1 MGRRRLYAVWLFAL
15 LTVPFSGVSAAE
27 EAVAVRGVIPAP
39 VSDVRT
45 EGFYE
50 LKMPCRFVIRAPHG
64 EAVAADELG
73 SYLGTLGWQ
82 PAGKERPDVELR
94 LEPGD
99 RRFASDEAYRLE
111 ITPRRI
117 VASARTAAG
126 LFYAVQSLLQISDD
140 GRLTHIACRTIE
152 DAPRFGYRGFMI
164 DVSRHFR
171 SVEFVERQLDAMALF
186 KLNRLHMHLTDGA
199 GWRLEIERYPRLTEL
214 AAWRPYADWESWW
227 KGDRRYCEADDPQAR
242 GGYYTKEDI
251 RRIVE
256 YARRRHIEV
265 IPEIEMPGHSDE
277 VTAAY
282 PELGCTGVPY
292 KDYDLC
298 PGNEQTFEFLENVLG
313 EVMELFPSEYI
324 HVGGDEAGKSA
335 WRTCPKCQARMQ
347 AEGLQDVDEL
357 QSYLIH
363 RIERY
368 LNAHGRKLLGWDEIL
383 DGGLAP
389 NATVM
394 SWRGV
399 EGGMKALR
407 AGHRAIFSPGEF
419 CYLDYTQDA
428 PFTQPASIGG
438 YTPLRKVYSFEPVS
452 EEMTPEQER
461 LLLGVQANLWAEWIP
476 TDAHYEYMMWPRLM
490 ALSEVG
496 WSLPERKSYDAF
508 HARALEASEQL
519 RARGYE
525 PFDLRTEYGERPESL
540 APKHHLAE
548 GCTVHYAT
556 PWSRQY
562 AASGAAT
569 LTDGVL
575 GGWTY
580 GDRRWQGFLD
590 SDVDVTVDLGRVQ
603 QVHYIGATFMQSAG
617 PYVWMPRQVEIY
629 GSQDGEAY
637 ERLTTVHNDISPKC
651 PDLLFKTFA
660 YDGAAE
666 VRYIRYVARSG
677 GIPGGWLFVDE
688 LVVQ

>member
-1 MGRRRLYAVWLFAL
+1 MSTLYLDGKSLTLQDVVNVARKGWKVEISPEAKEQIKECAKAVLAWADEGRVVY
-15 LTVPFSGVSAAE
+15 GVTTGFGDLAS
-27 EAVAVRGVIPAP
+27 VVIPR
-39 VSDVRT
+39 D
-45 EGFYE
+45 
-50 LKMPCRFVIRAPHG
+50 KC
-64 EAVAADELG
+64 
-73 SYLGTLGWQ
+73 
-82 PAGKERPDVELR
+82 
-94 LEPGD
+94 
-99 RRFASDEAYRLE
+99 
-111 ITPRRI
+111 
-117 VASARTAAG
+117 
-126 LFYAVQSLLQISDD
+126 
-140 GRLTHIACRTIE
+140 
-152 DAPRFGYRGFMI
+152 
-164 DVSRHFR
+164 
-171 SVEFVERQLDAMALF
+171 RQLQENL
-186 KLNRLHMHLTDGA
+186 LL
-199 GWRLEIERYPRLTEL
+199 
-214 AAWRPYADWESWW
+214 S
-227 KGDRRYCEADDPQAR
+227 
-242 GGYYTKEDI
+242 
-251 RRIVE
+251 
-256 YARRRHIEV
+256 
-265 IPEIEMPGHSDE
+265 HSCGFGE
-277 VTAAY
+277 PY
-282 PELGCTGVPY
+282 PEDVVRAIMLLRINTLSRGYSGISLETLQQMVDYLNLGIHPVVPTQGSVGASG
-292 KDYDLC
+292 DLC
-298 PGNEQTFEFLENVLG
+298 PGNEQTFEFLENVLT

-363 RIERY
+363 RIERF

-399 EGGMKALR
+399 EGGMQALR
-407 AGHRAIFSPGEF
+407 AGHRAIFTPGEF

-508 HARALEASEQL
+508 HARALEASELL

-548 GCTVHYAT
+548 GCPVHYAT
-556 PWSRQY
+556 PWSEKY
-562 AASGAAT
+562 AASGAST

-603 QVHYIGATFMQSAG
+603 EVHYIGATFMQSAG
-617 PYVWMPRQVEIY
+617 PYVWVPRQVEIY
-629 GSQDGEAY
+629 GSQDGETY
-637 ERLTTVHNDISPKC
+637 ERLATVHNDISPKC

-677 GIPGGWLFVDE
+677 GIPGGWIFVDE
-688 LVVQ
+688 IVVQ

>member
-1 MGRRRLYAVWLFAL
+1 MKRLLHCTGILAL
-15 LTVPFSGVSAAE
+15 LMLLPEGLLAE
-27 EAVAVRGVIPAP
+27 EPAAVREVIPAP
-39 VSDVRT
+39 VSDCRT
-45 EGFYE
+45 EGYYQLE
-50 LKMPCRFVIRAPHG
+50 GPCRFTIRAPRG
-64 EAVAADELG
+64 EEAAAEELRI
-73 SYLGTLGWQ
+73 YLETLGWQ
-82 PAGKERPDVELR
+82 PAGKGRPDLELR
-94 LEPGD
+94 LEPGT
-99 RRFASDEAYRLE
+99 RHFSTDEAYRLE
-111 ITPRRI
+111 ITPRRM
-117 VASARTAAG
+117 VASARATAG
-126 LFYAVQSLLQISDD
+126 LFYAVQSLQQLSDD
-140 GRLTHIACRTIE
+140 GRLTRIACRTID
-152 DAPRFGYRGFMI
+152 DAPRFAYRGFMI

-171 SVEFVERQLDAMALF
+171 SVDFVLRQLDAMALF

-199 GWRLEIERYPRLTEL
+199 GWRLEIDRYPRLTEF
-214 AAWRPYADWESWW
+214 AAWRPYENWESWW
-227 KGDRRYCEADDPQAR
+227 QGDRHYCEADDPQAR

-251 RRIVE
+251 RRIVA
-256 YARRRHIEV
+256 YARERHIEV

-282 PELGCTGVPY
+282 PELGCHGEAY
-292 KDYDLC
+292 RDYDLC
-298 PGNEQTFEFLENVLG
+298 PGSEQTFEFLEGVLT
-313 EVMELFPSEYI
+313 EVMEIFPSEYI

-335 WRTCPKCQARMQ
+335 WRTCAKCQARMQ
-347 AEGLQDVDEL
+347 AEGLKDVDEL

-363 RIERY
+363 RIERF

-399 EGGMKALR
+399 EGGRKALR
-407 AGHRAIFSPGEF
+407 AGHHAIFSPGEF
-419 CYLDYTQDA
+419 CYFDYAQDA

-452 EEMTPEQER
+452 DDMTPEEQR

-490 ALSEVG
+490 ALAEVG
-496 WSLPERKSYDAF
+496 WSLPGRKDYDGF
-508 HARALEASEQL
+508 HARALAASEQL
-519 RARGYE
+519 RTRGYN
-525 PFDLRTEYGERPESL
+525 PFDLRGEYGERPESL
-540 APKHHLAE
+540 VPKHHLAE
-548 GCTVHYAT
+548 GCEVRYAT

-580 GDRRWQGFLD
+580 GDRRWQGFLN
-590 SDVDVTVDLGRVQ
+590 SDVDVTIDLGQ
-603 QVHYIGATFMQSAG
+603 LQTVHYIGATFMQAAG

-629 GSQDGEAY
+629 GSRDGENY
-637 ERLTTVHNDISPKC
+637 ERLATVHNDVSPKC
-651 PDLLFKTFA
+651 SDLLFKSFA
-660 YDGAAE
+660 YDGETE

-677 GIPGGWLFVDE
+677 GTPGGWLFVDE
-688 LVVQ
+688 IVVQ

>member
-1 MGRRRLYAVWLFAL
+1 MIRSLHVAWIAAMLAMVFPEA
-15 LTVPFSGVSAAE
+15 SAAGE
-27 EAVAVRGVIPAP
+27 PAAVRGVIPVPA
-39 VSDVRT
+39 SDIRT
-45 EGFYE
+45 EGVYRLE
-50 LKMPCRFVIRAPHG
+50 TPVRFEIRTPRG
-64 EAVAADELG
+64 EAAAADDLAA
-73 SYLGTLGWQ
+73 YLTTLGWQ
-82 PAGKERPDVELR
+82 PAGKERPDLELR

-111 ITPRRI
+111 ITPRRMT
-117 VASARTAAG
+117 ASARATAG

-140 GRLTHIACRTIE
+140 GRLTEIACRTID

-199 GWRLEIERYPRLTEL
+199 GWRLEIERYPRLAEF

-227 KGDRRYCEADDPQAR
+227 KGDRRYCEADDPQAH

-256 YARRRHIEV
+256 YARRRHIEA

-282 PELGCTGVPY
+282 PELGCTGLAY

-298 PGNEQTFEFLENVLG
+298 PGNEKTFEFLENVLT

-324 HVGGDEAGKSA
+324 HIGGDEAGKSA

-347 AEGLQDVDEL
+347 AEGLKDVDEL

-363 RIERY
+363 RIERF

-399 EGGMKALR
+399 EGGMQALR
-407 AGHRAIFSPGEF
+407 SGHRAIFTPGEF
-419 CYLDYTQDA
+419 CYFDYTQDA

-452 EEMTPEQER
+452 EEMTPEEER

-490 ALSEVG
+490 ALAEVG
-496 WSLPERKSYDAF
+496 WSLPEHKSYDAF
-508 HARALEASEQL
+508 HARALEASELL

-548 GCTVHYAT
+548 GCPVHYAT
-556 PWSRQY
+556 PWSEKY
-562 AASGAAT
+562 VASGAST

-590 SDVDVTVDLGRVQ
+590 TDVDMTVDLGRVQ
-603 QVHYIGATFMQSAG
+603 EVHYIGATFMQSAG
-617 PYVWMPRQVEIY
+617 PYVWVPRQVEIY
-629 GSQDGEAY
+629 GSQDGETY
-637 ERLTTVHNDISPKC
+637 ERLATVHNDISPKC

-677 GIPGGWLFVDE
+677 GIPGGWIFVDE
-688 LVVQ
+688 IVVQ